1 MTSHRLVIAE
11 KPSVAGSIAA
21 ALGVKE
27 KKDGYIEGGG
37 YLISW
42 CVGHLVELAEA
53 AAYGEQY
60 KKWSYES
67 LPILPEEWQYTV
79 AADKGKQFKTLKEL
93 MHRADVSEV
102 VNACDAGR
110 EGELI
115 FRFVYDVA
123 KCNKPMRRLW
133 ISSMED
139 SAIKAGF
146 ADLGDGRDYDA
157 LYASALCR
165 AKADWIIGI
174 NATRLFSC
182 LYNKTLNVGRVQTPT
197 LKMLVDRGEAISHF
211 KKEKYYHVRLD
222 LSGAE
227 AASERISDKP
237 GADTLKAACEAE
249 TAVCVSLTKE
259 KKTAAPPK
267 LFDLTSLQREAN
279 KIYGY
284 TAKQTLDLAQT
295 LYEKRLLTY
304 PRTDSAFLTDD
315 MEDTAAKTVTM
326 LSGKLPF
333 MEGAEFTPD
342 VSRTLDS
349 SKVSDHHAIIPTME
363 LAKTDPAA
371 LPESER
377 NILTLAG
384 ARLIFAAAEPHIF
397 EAVTAVFSCAD
408 TEFTARGK
416 AVLAGG
422 WKDLERRYRATL
434 KGKPDPEDM
443 EEENTLPELSERQTF
458 TSPTAKVTEHF
469 TTPPKPHNEA
479 TLLSAMERAGNGD
492 TDPDA
497 ERRGLGTPATRAAV
511 IEKLV
516 KSGFAERKGKQLIP
530 TPNGNALIS
539 ILPDM
544 LTSPM
549 LTAEW
554 ENNLTQIAKGA
565 ADAGDFMQRI
575 EAMARELVK
584 ENTTADKSKA
594 VFTGGEEKPSIGKCP
609 RCGSPVHEGKKN
621 FYCSNRDCAFTMWK
635 NDRFFEERKVTF
647 TPKIAAALLKSG
659 KANVK
664 GLYSPKTGKT
674 YDGTVVLA
682 DTGGKYVNYK
692 IEIPKKK

>member
-11 KPSVAGSIAA
+11 KPSVAASIAA

-60 KKWSYES
+60 KKWSYET

-115 FRFVYDVA
+115 FRFVYEVA
-123 KCNKPMRRLW
+123 GCNKPMRRLW

-139 SAIKAGF
+139 AAINAGF
-146 ADLGDGRDYDA
+146 ADLKDGRDYDA

-182 LYNKTLNVGRVQTPT
+182 LYDKTLNVGRVQTPT

-227 AASERISDKP
+227 AASERISDKQK
-237 GADTLKAACEAE
+237 ADTLKAACEAE

-259 KKTAAPPK
+259 KKTAAPPR

-315 MEDTAAKTVTM
+315 MGDTAAKTVTM
-326 LSGKLPF
+326 LSEKLPF
-333 MEGAEFTPD
+333 MEGAEFAPD

-363 LAKTDPAA
+363 LAKTDIST

-416 AVLAGG
+416 TVLAGG
-422 WKDLERRYRATL
+422 WKDFERRYRATL
-434 KGKPDPEDM
+434 KGKPDPEDAD
-443 EEENTLPELSERQTF
+443 EENTLPELAEGQSF
-458 TSPTAKVTEHF
+458 TNPTAKVTEHF

-479 TLLSAMERAGNGD
+479 TLLSAMERAGNED

-530 TPNGNALIS
+530 TQNGAALVS

-544 LTSPM
+544 LTSPQ

-584 ENTTADKSKA
+584 ENATADKDKA
-594 VFTGGEEKPSIGKCP
+594 AFTGREEKPSIGKCP

-621 FYCSNRDCAFTMWK
+621 FYCSNRECAFTMWK

-647 TPKIAAALLKSG
+647 SPKIAAALLKSG